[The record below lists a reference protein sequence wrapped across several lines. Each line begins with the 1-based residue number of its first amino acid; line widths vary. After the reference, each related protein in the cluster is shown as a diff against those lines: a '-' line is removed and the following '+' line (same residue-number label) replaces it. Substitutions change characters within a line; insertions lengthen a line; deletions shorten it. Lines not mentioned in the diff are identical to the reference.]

1 VKAALLCLSPQ
12 LQGEGSLVIDFKP
25 DIAARQDAWI
35 ALRRDLH
42 RQPELGFAL
51 PRTAGIVA
59 GRLHDLGLEVQTGIG
74 ESGVVAVL
82 EGAADGPTVLV
93 RADMDALPIQEEN
106 EVPYASQTAGVMHAC
121 GHDGHT
127 AIALAVAELLSARRA
142 ELAGR
147 VKFVFQ
153 PAEEIG
159 RGAQAMIAAGA
170 LQAPA
175 PQVSL
180 GLHLWNEMPVGA
192 VALVDGPMMAAAGDM
207 TITVRGRG
215 GHGALPHET
224 RDPIV
229 AACQIVSA
237 LQTIVSRNVRP
248 TEVAVVSVTEFKAG
262 DSFNVIPA
270 SARLRG
276 TIRAFHNEMI
286 ALLGER
292 VQAISQDIAAALG
305 CQAEVTVEQLTLPVV
320 NDAGV
325 NERLRAV
332 FQAVAPGVQ
341 LIRDFQTMAAED
353 MSYFLEAVPGTF
365 FFVGSA
371 NPERGLDYPHHH
383 PRFDFDEAA
392 IPLAVELLAAAV
404 ASYVLPGVQ
413 PDRAK

>member
-1 VKAALLCLSPQ
+1 
-12 LQGEGSLVIDFKP
+12 VIDFKP
-25 DIAARQDAWI
+25 HIAARQDAWI

-42 RQPELGFAL
+42 RHPELEFTL

-59 GRLHDLGLEVQTGIG
+59 GRLHELGLEVQTGVG

-82 EGAADGPTVLV
+82 EGTADGPTVLV

-106 EVPYASQTAGVMHAC
+106 EVPYASQTAGIMHAC

-142 ELAGR
+142 DLAGR
-147 VKFVFQ
+147 VKFIFQ

-207 TITVRGRG
+207 TITIHGRG
-215 GHGALPHET
+215 GHGGLPHET

-229 AACQIVSA
+229 AGCQIVSA

-276 TIRAFHNEMI
+276 TIRAFQSEMI

-292 VQAISQDIAAALG
+292 VRAISQDIAAALG
-305 CQAEVTVEQLTLPVV
+305 CQAKVMVEQLTLPVL

-332 FQAVAPGVQ
+332 FQAVAPDIQ
-341 LIRDFQTMAAED
+341 LIRNFQTMAAED

-404 ASYVLPGVQ
+404 AAYVLPGAQ
-413 PDRAK
+413 PDRAQ

>member
-1 VKAALLCLSPQ
+1 M
-12 LQGEGSLVIDFKP
+12 IDFKP
-25 DIAARQDAWI
+25 HIAARQDAWI

-42 RQPELGFAL
+42 RHPELEFTL

-59 GRLHDLGLEVQTGIG
+59 GRLHELGLEVQTGVG

-82 EGAADGPTVLV
+82 EGTADGPTVLV

-106 EVPYASQTAGVMHAC
+106 EVPYASQTAGIMHAC

-142 ELAGR
+142 DLAGR
-147 VKFVFQ
+147 VKFIFQ

-207 TITVRGRG
+207 TITIHGRG
-215 GHGALPHET
+215 GHGGLPHET

-229 AACQIVSA
+229 AGCQIVSA

-276 TIRAFHNEMI
+276 TIRAFQSEMI

-292 VQAISQDIAAALG
+292 VRAISQDIAAALG
-305 CQAEVTVEQLTLPVV
+305 CQAKVMVEQLTLPVL

-332 FQAVAPGVQ
+332 FQAVAPDIQ
-341 LIRDFQTMAAED
+341 LIRNFQTMAAED

-404 ASYVLPGVQ
+404 AAYVLPGAQ
-413 PDRAK
+413 PDRAQ